1 MFGVSTLAVA
11 QYEGRAGM
19 AGGGSLER
27 RCTRL
32 TVPKAQEVPVLA
44 ESSVVQPQAPV
55 CFPGNSTIE
64 PSCKARWPAMETG
77 LSMRRTIKP
86 TALQAEKN

>member
-1 MFGVSTLAVA
+1 M
-11 QYEGRAGM
+11 
-19 AGGGSLER
+19 GGGASLEA

-32 TVPKAQEVPVLA
+32 TLPTAQKVPLWA

-55 CFPGNSTIE
+55 CSPGNSTIE

-86 TALQAEKN
+86 TASQARKMRL